1 MKDTVRIAASLR
13 ETGHPVSLRQ
23 EGYVPAMLYGRGVD
37 NVPLKVSNLELTR
50 VMAAGGQRGLLELE
64 IADFVEDHRVVM
76 VREIQRDPVERNILH
91 VDLYQVDLKETLTTN
106 VPVQL
111 IGEEKATSGIEVLQ
125 HGVRE
130 LTVECLPVNIPERI
144 TVDISELTLGDSVTV
159 ADVDVP
165 GDVEVLNDP
174 TDIIVTLVQPRLE
187 IEEPE
192 EDEDEDILLDEDREP
207 ERIGEKEEEPENEPR
222 F

>member
-1 MKDTVRIAASLR
+1 MKDSVRIVASLR

-23 EGYVPAMLYGRGVD
+23 EGYVPAMLYGRDVD

-64 IADFVEDHRVVM
+64 IADFAEDHRVVM

-91 VDLYQVDLKETLTTN
+91 VDLYQVDLKETLTTD

-111 IGEEKATSGIEVLQ
+111 IGEEQATSGIEVLQ

-130 LTVECLPVNIPERI
+130 LTVQCLPVNIPERI

-159 ADVDVP
+159 ADVEVP
-165 GDVEVLNDP
+165 GEVEILNDP

-207 ERIGEKEEEPENEPR
+207 ERIGEEEEEPEDEPR
-222 F
+222 L

>member
-1 MKDTVRIAASLR
+1 MKESVTIAASLR

-37 NVPLKVSNLELTR
+37 NVPLKVNELELRR
-50 VMAAGGQRGLLELE
+50 VMAAGGQRGLMELE
-64 IADFVEDHRVVM
+64 IEEFVEDRRVVM

-91 VDLYQVDLKETLTTN
+91 VDLYQVDLEATLTTD

-111 IGEEKATSGIEVLQ
+111 IGEEQATSGIEVLQ

-130 LTVECLPVNIPERI
+130 LTVQCLPGDIPERI

-159 ADVDVP
+159 ADVEAP
-165 GDVEVLNDP
+165 EEVQILNDP

-192 EDEDEDILLDEDREP
+192 EEEEDILLDEDREP
-207 ERIGEKEEEPENEPR
+207 ERIGEEEDEPEAEEPQ